1 MSEQPG
7 TPDSQ
12 PSMESRIDSMLF
24 GEEPSVP
31 AEMHETAD
39 PVMDADDAAEP
50 ESDVQPEA
58 QTDAAPQEGTSE
70 LEEINYLGKQ
80 YKVPKELAEDFR
92 QRDAYTKRTQEVAER
107 ARMIEAY
114 EQQLQVRQAFEQA
127 TTDKRE
133 QLSQLQSQLAQFKQ
147 VDWSQLDTDSIV
159 RLKTQQDTIRD
170 KIGELNTQLNGDWQ
184 RVQGEQESAKRQ
196 LLQAA
201 SDYLTKS
208 IPDWGPARIQAIRK
222 QAIAEGF
229 TAEQVE
235 AMSQNPNPL
244 TPMLFKLLD
253 KAERLSSIE
262 QRSQS
267 ALTKAKAAPPVAKP
281 GASDPQLSERMK
293 TLNFRKQ
300 VSTAKTPAQKHALI
314 LQRLEKKFG

>member
-7 TPDSQ
+7 SPDSQ
-12 PSMESRIDSMLF
+12 LSIEDRAANALF
-24 GEEPSVP
+24 G
-31 AEMHETAD
+31 
-39 PVMDADDAAEP
+39 ADDAPEP
-50 ESDVQPEA
+50 QEPVDSADTDDESAGDLTESDEQPEA
-58 QTDAAPQEGTSE
+58 QDAAPTEDSSE

-80 YKVPKELAEDFR
+80 YKVPKELAEDFK

-114 EQQLQVRQAFEQA
+114 EQQMQVRAAFEQA

-133 QLSQLQSQLAQFKQ
+133 QLAALQSQLSQFKN
-147 VDWSQLDTDSIV
+147 VDWTQLDTDSIV

-170 KIGELNTQLNGDWQ
+170 KIGELNNQLNSEWQ
-184 RVQGEQESAKRQ
+184 RVQGEQENAKRE
-196 LLQAA
+196 LLKVA
-201 SDYLTKS
+201 SEYLAKS

-253 KAERLSSIE
+253 KAERLAAIE
-262 QRSQS
+262 QRSKS
-267 ALTKAKAAPPVAKP
+267 ALEKAKAAPPVAKP
-281 GASDPQLSERMK
+281 GASDPQLSEHMK

-300 VSTAKTPAQKHALI
+300 LSTAKTAQQKNALI
-314 LQRLEKKFG
+314 MQRLEKKFG